1 MPLTPSQVRKR
12 LEEFYGH
19 RPWEARYD
27 PLSGLILGIL
37 SQNTSDRNSRP
48 AFEQLKARFKDWE
61 EVMSASTS
69 EIATAIRGAGLSQVK
84 AGYIKETL
92 REIRQRCG
100 SLDLSFLGSLP
111 LEEAKAWLASLPG
124 IGPKTAAVV
133 LLFSLRRP
141 ALPVDTHVYR
151 VALRLGL
158 IPAKTSREK
167 AHQMLEAKLDPEE
180 VYAFH
185 VLLLEHGRRICRA
198 RQPLCSECPFD
209 DDCPSSGNRS
219 KS

>member
-1 MPLTPSQVRKR
+1 MALTPGSVRER
-12 LEEFYGH
+12 LEGVYGP
-19 RPWEARYD
+19 RPWEVRYD

-48 AFEQLKARFKDWE
+48 AFERLRARFRNWE
-61 EVMSASTS
+61 EVLEAPTS
-69 EIATAIRGAGLSQVK
+69 QIAEAIRSSGLSQVK
-84 AGYIKETL
+84 AAYIKQTL
-92 REIRQRCG
+92 QEIRRRRG
-100 SLDLSFLGSLP
+100 SLDLGFLGSLP
-111 LEEAKAWLASLPG
+111 LEEAKSWLAGLPG

-141 ALPVDTHVYR
+141 ALPVDTHVHR

-158 IPAKTSREK
+158 IPPGTSRER
-167 AHQMLEAKLDPEE
+167 AHQILEGKLDPEE

-198 RQPLCSECPFD
+198 RQPLCSRCPFREE
-209 DDCPSSGNRS
+209 CPSSGARPEG
-219 KS
+219 